1 MIRRVTTAPPKGPE
15 AFAKDS
21 DIWAQAQAAIL
32 LGMGVQLRGDDIKTA
47 ARSEAAGFQVETLG
61 VAADVAPAAG
71 DAASSD
77 EFPIPRLA
85 PTGERV
91 SLEVARSVAE
101 RVTNTTFDLTAASPE
116 NRAVLAERV
125 YSEPTPANAAALIQA
140 SLHHPDPLVRVAA
153 AAAALPLSSDVEAAV
168 EMLRTGTHNR
178 DPLVREVAAT
188 ALARFSPEDSALR
201 RLRTPRGAD
210 LKRNDALEL
219 AAASQRIIVHG
230 TWATNNAW
238 WQPGGDFYTFLD
250 ASLWN
255 PLYRGTDHRWSGGYS
270 DDARAAGAK
279 RLAKWASSH
288 GPAGPSLICHS
299 HGASVAMLASWDDAG
314 VTFDKLRF
322 MSAPVHPSKYKVNF
336 ARVGSVSSVRVR
348 LDLVLL
354 ADGGG
359 SRFTD
364 PRYDDHT
371 LPIWFNHSAT
381 HDPKVWQKYGVAG
394 LLKM

>member
-1 MIRRVTTAPPKGPE
+1 MARRITTAPPKGPE

-21 DIWAQAQAAIL
+21 DIHAQAQAAIL
-32 LGMGVQLRGDDIKTA
+32 LGMSVQLRGDDLKTA
-47 ARSEAAGFQVETLG
+47 TRSQAAGFRTETLG
-61 VAADVAPAAG
+61 VAADVEPAAG
-71 DAASSD
+71 EDVSSD

-91 SLEVARSVAE
+91 SLEVARSVTE
-101 RVTNTTFDLTAASPE
+101 RVTNTTFDLAAASPE
-116 NRAVLAERV
+116 NREVLAERV

-153 AAAALPLSSDVEAAV
+153 AVAALPLSSDVEAAV
-168 EMLRTGTHNR
+168 DMLRTGTRNR

-201 RLRTPRGAD
+201 RLRTPRAAD
-210 LKRNDALEL
+210 LKRTDALEM
-219 AAASQRIIVHG
+219 ATTSQRIIVHG

-238 WQPGGDFYTFLD
+238 WQPGGDFFTFLD
-250 ASLWN
+250 GNVWN

-270 DDARAAGAK
+270 DDARAAGARK
-279 RLAKWASSH
+279 LVKWALNHSPVD
-288 GPAGPSLICHS
+288 GSLICHS
-299 HGASVAMLASWDDAG
+299 HGASVAMLATWDDAG
-314 VTFDKLRF
+314 ITFDKLRF

-354 ADGGG
+354 ADGSG
-359 SRFTD
+359 SRFSD